1 MARRSAAR
9 PSKSK
14 RPSRESYHHGDLS
27 RALVATALEL
37 VEAHGVEAFSL
48 REATTRCGVAVSS
61 AYKHFPTR
69 GALLDAVADLGF
81 EALGQA
87 MDARVARARKDL
99 LGVARAEAGLVAIGR
114 SYVLFALGRP
124 LLFKLMY
131 GPSGARA
138 SLREGGPAQA
148 LGAKLV
154 HGIDD
159 VLRARG
165 SDRTR
170 LRVHMMIA
178 WSLVHGFS
186 MLALDGLWPSQ
197 GQALEDRIAELGQAV
212 LRSLG

>member
-1 MARRSAAR
+1 MTRRAAAR
-9 PSKSK
+9 PRKSK
-14 RPSRESYHHGDLS
+14 RPTRDSYHHGDLS
-27 RALVATALEL
+27 RALVAVALEL
-37 VEAHGVEAFSL
+37 VEAHGVEDFSL

-81 EALGQA
+81 VALGED
-87 MDARVARARKDL
+87 MDARVAKASKGL
-99 LGVARAEAGLVAIGR
+99 EGVPRAEAALVAIGR
-114 SYVLFALGRP
+114 SYVLFALARP
-124 LLFKLMY
+124 RLFKLMY

-138 SLREGGPAQA
+138 SLREGGPARA

-154 HGIDD
+154 GGIDG

-165 SDRTR
+165 GDRSK
-170 LRVHMMIA
+170 LEMHMMIA

-197 GQALEDRIAELGQAV
+197 GQALDARIAELGSAV
-212 LRSLG
+212 LRSLR